1 MERFS
6 GSKYLAQAFSIV
18 GLVLLC
24 MNEVL
29 VWASDEVPVKIGG
42 IFISHPSTEM
52 AESDFKFFPGW
63 VFVNNDAS
71 QGYTSRRLNI
81 LKSLPHFV
89 GNNSALA
96 TQDDEKIS
104 FFACADYPSCYP
116 GYSEAGA
123 KVWRRGKWRT
133 RRFHASYNFRDNSR
147 ALPEISYPACHA
159 GRIRGFHPFFKP
171 LLFDVKVVGFNT
183 RYQEVRTFSGKSGFG
198 RVCTDFGGISCFF
211 GKSQTVTHISRLT
224 AINDNLRDSNGNQTA
239 VENYLKKVEP
249 PHGITWRWR
258 LSFLLGCIGLGG
270 WGIWLGV
277 DRLIDDGSRW
287 CDWILLL
294 CGFFVVQLGFITL
307 WLGFF
312 WVRPLLNFAPYP

>member
-1 MERFS
+1 MERFF

-29 VWASDEVPVKIGG
+29 VWASDEGPVKIGG
-42 IFISHPSTEM
+42 IFILHPSTEM
-52 AESDFKFFPGW
+52 AESDFKLFPGW
-63 VFVNNDAS
+63 VFVNNNAS
-71 QGYTSRRLNI
+71 QGYSNRRLNV
-81 LKSLPHFV
+81 LKNLPHLV
-89 GNNSALA
+89 GDNNFRG
-96 TQDDEKIS
+96 TQRDKKIS
-104 FFACADYPSCYP
+104 FFALADYPSCYP
-116 GYSEAGA
+116 GYSETSAEI
-123 KVWRRGKWRT
+123 WRYGKRRT
-133 RRFHASYNFRDNSR
+133 RRFHAGYNFCDNSWG
-147 ALPEISYPACHA
+147 LPEISYPASHA
-159 GRIRGFHPFFKP
+159 GCIGVFDPFLMTSEFGIE
-171 LLFDVKVVGFNT
+171 VVGFNT

-211 GKSQTVTHISRLT
+211 GKSQTVAHISSLT

-258 LSFLLGCIGLGG
+258 LSFLLGCICLGG

-287 CDWILLL
+287 RDWILLL
-294 CGFFVVQLGFITL
+294 CGFFVVELGFITL

-312 WVRPLLNFAPYP
+312 WVRPLLNFASYP